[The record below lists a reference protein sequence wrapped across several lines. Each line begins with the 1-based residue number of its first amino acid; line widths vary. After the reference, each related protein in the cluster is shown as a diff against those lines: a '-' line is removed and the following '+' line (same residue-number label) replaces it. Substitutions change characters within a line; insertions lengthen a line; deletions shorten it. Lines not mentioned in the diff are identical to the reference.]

1 MVNET
6 VVVEA
11 AQPGLWPK
19 VVVVVCLLRGKAV
32 LLGRRRSSLGEFTF
46 SPEVILS
53 SVRSY
58 FLFP

>member
-19 VVVVVCLLRGKAV
+19 VVVVVCLLRGKTV
-32 LLGRRRSSLGEFTF
+32 LLGRRRSSLGDFTF
-46 SPEVILS
+46 SLPGGHLE
-53 SVRSY
+53 
-58 FLFP
+58 FGM